1 MGINPAW
8 RFVPHYGAGLL
19 GWWPWPFR
27 GRCRGK
33 ATWSVLVG
41 QGLPGGQ
48 VTTGA
53 VHLGARAARP
63 HRPGTALDGSAPAP
77 PVQPGSEQQLLVDG
91 ERAGVDVAPDHV
103 GVGRLQVDRRPRPGG
118 PGSARGSQGHE
129 PRCSP
134 PSGPRTPHRSGP
146 VRPDVGPQ
154 GVANR
159 PGRDMGVAPQGV
171 LAGRGPARVG
181 QRLLAQDERWPSGQQ
196 PVERL
201 PDGLA
206 DRRDR
211 IADMDHAG
219 TPRPATAPAAQRP
232 VELEVPSPRRYR
244 GSWAGCV
251 TGRHPVRPAGSPA
264 AGPARR

>member
-27 GRCRGK
+27 GHCRGK
-33 ATWSVLVG
+33 ATGSVLVG

-206 DRRDR
+206 YRLTESPTWT
-211 IADMDHAG
+211 
-219 TPRPATAPAAQRP
+219 TPARLGQPRHRPVQRP
-232 VELEVPSPRRYR
+232 VELEGAKPTPVPR
-244 GSWAGCV
+244 SWARLRP
-251 TGRHPVRPAGSPA
+251 GRHPGRPVGSPA